1 LVDPKSAGGLK
12 IKAVFAFTLR
22 TEATRGSRRWSL
34 DTAPSEKLI
43 LSYLLIKLRR
53 IANFTVFSRITIQ
66 RQVNKTMKSY
76 PIMLNIKDKAVV
88 VVGGGLIA
96 YRKITGL
103 LQAGA
108 YITVI
113 SPVIHSKIEQLFIEN
128 KISWKNK
135 LFEPDDLD
143 SALIVIAATNSEIV
157 NTLVASSAGKHQLVN
172 IVDNPELST
181 FHVPAKLTRGDLTIS
196 VATSGASPTLSKSIR
211 DELAVIYDDTYSDYL
226 EFLTLSREKVKHSMF
241 DQKIKTKLLKAITND
256 TYRQSNNMQNA
267 FLELISGYQD
277 KS

>member
-1 LVDPKSAGGLK
+1 
-12 IKAVFAFTLR
+12 
-22 TEATRGSRRWSL
+22 
-34 DTAPSEKLI
+34 
-43 LSYLLIKLRR
+43 
-53 IANFTVFSRITIQ
+53 
-66 RQVNKTMKSY
+66 MKSY
-76 PIMLNIKDKAVV
+76 PIMLNIEGKAVV

-96 YRKITGL
+96 YRKVTGL

-135 LFEPDDLD
+135 SFEPVDLD
-143 SALIVIAATNSEIV
+143 PALIVIAATNSEIV
-157 NTLVASSAGKHQLVN
+157 NTFVASSAGKHQLVN

-196 VATSGASPTLSKSIR
+196 VATGGGSPTLSKSIR
-211 DELAVIYDDTYSDYL
+211 DELAVIYDDTYGDYL
-226 EFLTLSREKVKHSMF
+226 EFLTLSREKVKHSIF
-241 DQKIKTKLLKAITND
+241 DQTIKTKLLKAITND

-267 FLELISGYQD
+267 FLELISGYQNM
-277 KS
+277 S

>member
-1 LVDPKSAGGLK
+1 
-12 IKAVFAFTLR
+12 
-22 TEATRGSRRWSL
+22 
-34 DTAPSEKLI
+34 
-43 LSYLLIKLRR
+43 
-53 IANFTVFSRITIQ
+53 
-66 RQVNKTMKSY
+66 MKSY
-76 PIMLNIKDKAVV
+76 PIMLNIEGKAVV

-96 YRKITGL
+96 YRKVTGL

-135 LFEPDDLD
+135 SFEPVDLD

-157 NTLVASSAGKHQLVN
+157 NTFVASSAGKHQLVN

-196 VATSGASPTLSKSIR
+196 VATGGGSPTLSKSIR
-211 DELAVIYDDTYSDYL
+211 DELAVIYDDTYGDYL
-226 EFLTLSREKVKHSMF
+226 EFLTLSREKVKHSIF
-241 DQKIKTKLLKAITND
+241 DQTIKTKLLKAITND

-267 FLELISGYQD
+267 FLELISGYQNM
-277 KS
+277 S

>member
-1 LVDPKSAGGLK
+1 
-12 IKAVFAFTLR
+12 
-22 TEATRGSRRWSL
+22 
-34 DTAPSEKLI
+34 
-43 LSYLLIKLRR
+43 
-53 IANFTVFSRITIQ
+53 
-66 RQVNKTMKSY
+66 MKSY
-76 PIMLNIKDKAVV
+76 PIMLNIEGKAVV

-135 LFEPDDLD
+135 LFEPVDLD
-143 SALIVIAATNSEIV
+143 STLIVIAATNSEIV
-157 NTLVASSAGKHQLVN
+157 NTFVASSAGKHQLVN

-181 FHVPAKLTRGDLTIS
+181 FHVPAKLSRGDLTIS
-196 VATSGASPTLSKSIR
+196 VATGGGSPTLSKSIR
-211 DELAVIYDDTYSDYL
+211 DELALIYDDTYGDYL
-226 EFLTLSREKVKHSMF
+226 EFLTLSREKVKNSIF
-241 DQKIKTKLLKAITND
+241 DQTIKMKLLKAITND

-267 FLELISGYQD
+267 FLELISGYQNM
-277 KS
+277 S

>member
-1 LVDPKSAGGLK
+1 
-12 IKAVFAFTLR
+12 
-22 TEATRGSRRWSL
+22 
-34 DTAPSEKLI
+34 
-43 LSYLLIKLRR
+43 
-53 IANFTVFSRITIQ
+53 
-66 RQVNKTMKSY
+66 MKFY
-76 PIMLNIKDKAVV
+76 PIMLNIEGKAVV

-135 LFEPDDLD
+135 LFEPVDLD
-143 SALIVIAATNSEIV
+143 SALIVIAATNSEIM
-157 NTLVASSAGKHQLVN
+157 NTFVASSAGKHQLVN

-196 VATSGASPTLSKSIR
+196 VATGGGSPTLSKSIR
-211 DELAVIYDDTYSDYL
+211 DELAVIYDDTYGDYL
-226 EFLTLSREKVKHSMF
+226 EFLTLSREKVKHSIF
-241 DQKIKTKLLKAITND
+241 DQTIKTKLLKAITND

-267 FLELISGYQD
+267 FLELISGYQNM
-277 KS
+277 S

>member
-1 LVDPKSAGGLK
+1 
-12 IKAVFAFTLR
+12 
-22 TEATRGSRRWSL
+22 
-34 DTAPSEKLI
+34 
-43 LSYLLIKLRR
+43 
-53 IANFTVFSRITIQ
+53 
-66 RQVNKTMKSY
+66 MKSY
-76 PIMLNIKDKAVV
+76 PIMLNIEGKAVV

-96 YRKITGL
+96 YRKVTGL

-135 LFEPDDLD
+135 SFEPVDLD

-157 NTLVASSAGKHQLVN
+157 NTFVASSAGKHQLVN

-196 VATSGASPTLSKSIR
+196 VATGGGSPTLSKSIR
-211 DELAVIYDDTYSDYL
+211 DELAVIYDDTYGDYL
-226 EFLTLSREKVKHSMF
+226 EFLTLSREKVKHSIF
-241 DQKIKTKLLKAITND
+241 DQTIKTKLLKAITND
-256 TYRQSNNMQNA
+256 MYRQSNNMQNA
-267 FLELISGYQD
+267 FLELISGYQNM
-277 KS
+277 S

>member
-1 LVDPKSAGGLK
+1 
-12 IKAVFAFTLR
+12 
-22 TEATRGSRRWSL
+22 
-34 DTAPSEKLI
+34 
-43 LSYLLIKLRR
+43 
-53 IANFTVFSRITIQ
+53 
-66 RQVNKTMKSY
+66 MKSY
-76 PIMLNIKDKAVV
+76 PIMLNIEGKAVV

-96 YRKITGL
+96 YRKVTGL

-113 SPVIHSKIEQLFIEN
+113 SPGIHSKIEQLFIEN

-135 LFEPDDLD
+135 LFEPVDLD

-157 NTLVASSAGKHQLVN
+157 NTFVASSAGKHQLVN

-196 VATSGASPTLSKSIR
+196 VATGGGSPTLSKSIR
-211 DELAVIYDDTYSDYL
+211 DELAVIYDDTYGDYL
-226 EFLTLSREKVKHSMF
+226 EFLTLSREKVKHSIF
-241 DQKIKTKLLKAITND
+241 DQTIKTKLLKAITND

-267 FLELISGYQD
+267 FLELISGYQNM
-277 KS
+277 S

>member
-1 LVDPKSAGGLK
+1 
-12 IKAVFAFTLR
+12 
-22 TEATRGSRRWSL
+22 
-34 DTAPSEKLI
+34 
-43 LSYLLIKLRR
+43 
-53 IANFTVFSRITIQ
+53 
-66 RQVNKTMKSY
+66 MKSY
-76 PIMLNIKDKAVV
+76 PIMLNIEGKAVV

-135 LFEPDDLD
+135 SFEPVDLD

-157 NTLVASSAGKHQLVN
+157 NTFVASSAGKHQLVN

-196 VATSGASPTLSKSIR
+196 VATGGGSPTLSKSIR
-211 DELAVIYDDTYSDYL
+211 DELAVIYDDTYGDYL
-226 EFLTLSREKVKHSMF
+226 EFLTLSREKVKHSIF
-241 DQKIKTKLLKAITND
+241 DQTIKTKLLKAITND

-267 FLELISGYQD
+267 FLELISGYQNM
-277 KS
+277 S

>member
-1 LVDPKSAGGLK
+1 
-12 IKAVFAFTLR
+12 
-22 TEATRGSRRWSL
+22 
-34 DTAPSEKLI
+34 
-43 LSYLLIKLRR
+43 
-53 IANFTVFSRITIQ
+53 
-66 RQVNKTMKSY
+66 MKSY
-76 PIMLNIKDKAVV
+76 PIMLNIEGKAVV

-96 YRKITGL
+96 YRKVTGL

-135 LFEPDDLD
+135 LFEPVDLD

-157 NTLVASSAGKHQLVN
+157 NTFVASSAGKHQLVN

-196 VATSGASPTLSKSIR
+196 VATGGGSPTLSKSIR
-211 DELAVIYDDTYSDYL
+211 DELAVIYDDTYGDYL
-226 EFLTLSREKVKHSMF
+226 EFLTLSREKVKHSIF
-241 DQKIKTKLLKAITND
+241 DQTIKTKLLKAITND

-267 FLELISGYQD
+267 FLELISGYQNM
-277 KS
+277 S